1 MKDEKFERKGNYEI
15 ELLMLQLEMNI
26 FPPINSYDT
35 SHWRLNGF
43 DKNYLQPCLFH

>member
-15 ELLMLQLEMNI
+15 ELLMLQLEMNT

-35 SHWRLNGF
+35 VTLEIEWI
-43 DKNYLQPCLFH
+43 